1 VWQAIYETLIQRK
14 VKNMKQ
20 EVVCKINGVDTT
32 RMQETIA
39 AIRASPELGRFEFRI
54 ENRWVD
60 AGENR
65 SRTKSF
71 RGGAQEVAHKSDFTM
86 VADEPEMLLGSD
98 KGANPVEHLLHALAS
113 CVTTSMVYH
122 AAARGIAVEWV
133 ESSLEGDLDLQGF
146 LGLDPTVR
154 NGFQQI
160 RMKLRIKGDLTD
172 EQVQELGSLGPTF
185 SPVYDSIAKGVP
197 ISLSAERMG

>member
-1 VWQAIYETLIQRK
+1 
-14 VKNMKQ
+14 MKQ
-20 EVVCKINGVDTT
+20 TLSIVTNGVDIT
-32 RMQETIA
+32 RMEETVA
-39 AIRASPELGRFEFRI
+39 AVKNSPEAGSFHFRI
-54 ENRWVD
+54 QNRWVNG
-60 AGENR
+60 GENLSEVR
-65 SRTKSF
+65 PFTA
-71 RGGAQEVAHKSDFTM
+71 GGKLLRHKNKM
-86 VADEPEMLLGSD
+86 VLNADEPEALLGND
-98 KGANPVEHLLHALAS
+98 TGASPVEHLLHALAS

-122 AAARGIAVEWV
+122 AAARGIAVEEV
-133 ESSLEGDLDLQGF
+133 ESSLEGELDLQGF